1 MVIGQTGQMVGRI
14 AREAGEDLC
23 HVFRRE
29 VKLRLSVKVKG

>member
-1 MVIGQTGQMVGRI
+1 MVIGSAGQTVARI

-29 VKLRLSVKVKG
+29 VKLRLSVKVKS